1 MHPLTVCVIL
11 QCLLQVA
18 TAKQQLLWTLWASR
32 DLTGQRLWRDMVRFY
47 SNLSSNRVEIR
58 SFLLGNICL
67 QAIADEAE
75 SPLVLQQNPNT
86 REIFDPPN
94 RTSPCLHLGGITD
107 GRLQFGGT
115 VLHRESRWRFERREA
130 VVYPS
135 FFLTGSGVS
144 SPLNVDPGLG
154 PSRRKLLDLFE
165 MRRSLD
171 MKVWVWPT
179 PFREPSRILG
189 EAWLFIHPRGA
200 APSSPTAAARAGG
213 EATVSD
219 LWFGFRRGH

>member
-1 MHPLTVCVIL
+1 MHPLTVRVIL

-18 TAKQQLLWTLWASR
+18 TAKQQLLWTLRASR

-86 REIFDPPN
+86 RGLFDRPT
-94 RTSPCLHLGGITD
+94 RTSPCLHLGGVTD

-115 VLHRESRWRFERREA
+115 VLHRESRWRFEQRQA

-144 SPLNVDPGLG
+144 LLWTWTRSWAITPKASWFIWDATLSRHEGLG
-154 PSRRKLLDLFE
+154 VTHPIQRTFQDTRWGL
-165 MRRSLD
+165 
-171 MKVWVWPT
+171 T
-179 PFREPSRILG
+179 
-189 EAWLFIHPRGA
+189 FIHPRGA